1 MNLYKI
7 LPALLILS
15 LLAACSSDKENDV
28 YTTLPFSLSI
38 YQVAMTIEGGE
49 QEVNVSSGG
58 AWQSSIHC
66 DWMTLSP
73 SSGGIGIT
81 KVRIKVKE
89 NTSGLPRN
97 GRIAIISGKEEKG
110 ITVMQS
116 SIEREEDYL
125 RLLNLT
131 IDGVTTAVDYVNNS
145 YYLPID
151 MDAAQPAKVK
161 VEFGGI
167 GVDFINIGDNKIN

>member
-7 LPALLILS
+7 LLALLILS

-97 GRIAIISGKEEKG
+97 GRIAIISEKKKKE
-110 ITVMQS
+110 
-116 SIEREEDYL
+116 L
-125 RLLNLT
+125 PLCNRL
-131 IDGVTTAVDYVNNS
+131 
-145 YYLPID
+145 
-151 MDAAQPAKVK
+151 
-161 VEFGGI
+161 
-167 GVDFINIGDNKIN
+167 

>member
-49 QEVNVSSGG
+49 QKVNVSSGG

-81 KVRIKVKE
+81 KVRIKVKKTLPVYQE
-89 NTSGLPRN
+89 MDGL
-97 GRIAIISGKEEKG
+97 
-110 ITVMQS
+110 QS
-116 SIEREEDYL
+116 SREKKKKEL
-125 RLLNLT
+125 PLCNRL
-131 IDGVTTAVDYVNNS
+131 
-145 YYLPID
+145 
-151 MDAAQPAKVK
+151 
-161 VEFGGI
+161 
-167 GVDFINIGDNKIN
+167 

>member
-7 LPALLILS
+7 LLALLILS

-38 YQVAMTIEGGE
+38 YQVAMTIE
-49 QEVNVSSGG
+49 G

-131 IDGVTTAVDYVNNS
+131 IDGVTTAVHNLQRS
-145 YYLPID
+145 KLSL
-151 MDAAQPAKVK
+151 AASESILSRSEIRKLSRAK
-161 VEFGGI
+161 I
-167 GVDFINIGDNKIN
+167 

>member
-7 LPALLILS
+7 LLALLILS

-81 KVRIKVKE
+81 KVRIKVKKLPVCQE
-89 NTSGLPRN
+89 MDGL
-97 GRIAIISGKEEKG
+97 
-110 ITVMQS
+110 QS
-116 SIEREEDYL
+116 SREKKKKEL
-125 RLLNLT
+125 PLCNRL
-131 IDGVTTAVDYVNNS
+131 
-145 YYLPID
+145 
-151 MDAAQPAKVK
+151 
-161 VEFGGI
+161 
-167 GVDFINIGDNKIN
+167 

>member
-7 LPALLILS
+7 LLALLILS

-81 KVRIKVKE
+81 KVRIKFK
-89 NTSGLPRN
+89 
-97 GRIAIISGKEEKG
+97 
-110 ITVMQS
+110 
-116 SIEREEDYL
+116 
-125 RLLNLT
+125 
-131 IDGVTTAVDYVNNS
+131 
-145 YYLPID
+145 
-151 MDAAQPAKVK
+151 
-161 VEFGGI
+161 
-167 GVDFINIGDNKIN
+167 

>member
-49 QEVNVSSGG
+49 QSQRIFRRRM
-58 AWQSSIHC
+58 ASSIHC

-81 KVRIKVKE
+81 KVRIKVKKTLPVYQE
-89 NTSGLPRN
+89 MDGL
-97 GRIAIISGKEEKG
+97 
-110 ITVMQS
+110 QS
-116 SIEREEDYL
+116 SQEKKKKEL
-125 RLLNLT
+125 PLCNRL
-131 IDGVTTAVDYVNNS
+131 
-145 YYLPID
+145 
-151 MDAAQPAKVK
+151 
-161 VEFGGI
+161 
-167 GVDFINIGDNKIN
+167 

>member
-7 LPALLILS
+7 LLALLILS

-81 KVRIKVKE
+81 KVRKLKKILPVCQE
-89 NTSGLPRN
+89 MDGL
-97 GRIAIISGKEEKG
+97 
-110 ITVMQS
+110 QS
-116 SIEREEDYL
+116 SREKKKKEL
-125 RLLNLT
+125 PLCNRL
-131 IDGVTTAVDYVNNS
+131 
-145 YYLPID
+145 
-151 MDAAQPAKVK
+151 
-161 VEFGGI
+161 
-167 GVDFINIGDNKIN
+167 

>member
-7 LPALLILS
+7 LLALLILS

-81 KVRIKVKE
+81 RFESKLKKILPVCQE
-89 NTSGLPRN
+89 MDGL
-97 GRIAIISGKEEKG
+97 
-110 ITVMQS
+110 QS
-116 SIEREEDYL
+116 SREKKKKEL
-125 RLLNLT
+125 PLCNRL
-131 IDGVTTAVDYVNNS
+131 
-145 YYLPID
+145 
-151 MDAAQPAKVK
+151 
-161 VEFGGI
+161 
-167 GVDFINIGDNKIN
+167 

>member
-58 AWQSSIHC
+58 AFKY
-66 DWMTLSP
+66 T
-73 SSGGIGIT
+73 
-81 KVRIKVKE
+81 
-89 NTSGLPRN
+89 
-97 GRIAIISGKEEKG
+97 
-110 ITVMQS
+110 
-116 SIEREEDYL
+116 L
-125 RLLNLT
+125 RLDDALT
-131 IDGVTTAVDYVNNS
+131 FFRRDRYH
-145 YYLPID
+145 
-151 MDAAQPAKVK
+151 
-161 VEFGGI
+161 
-167 GVDFINIGDNKIN
+167 

>member
-7 LPALLILS
+7 LLALLILS

-97 GRIAIISGKEEKG
+97 RRRRRLSSFVESDYRRSNYSCGLCEQFVLSTYRYGCRTTCKG
-110 ITVMQS
+110 QS
-116 SIEREEDYL
+116 
-125 RLLNLT
+125 
-131 IDGVTTAVDYVNNS
+131 
-145 YYLPID
+145 
-151 MDAAQPAKVK
+151 
-161 VEFGGI
+161 
-167 GVDFINIGDNKIN
+167 

>member
-66 DWMTLSP
+66 DWMTLP
-73 SSGGIGIT
+73 
-81 KVRIKVKE
+81 VYQE
-89 NTSGLPRN
+89 MDGL
-97 GRIAIISGKEEKG
+97 
-110 ITVMQS
+110 QS
-116 SIEREEDYL
+116 SREKKKKEL
-125 RLLNLT
+125 PLCNRL
-131 IDGVTTAVDYVNNS
+131 
-145 YYLPID
+145 
-151 MDAAQPAKVK
+151 
-161 VEFGGI
+161 
-167 GVDFINIGDNKIN
+167 

>member
-81 KVRIKVKE
+81 KVRIKVKK
-89 NTSGLPRN
+89 NTSGLPRMD
-97 GRIAIISGKEEKG
+97 GL
-110 ITVMQS
+110 QS
-116 SIEREEDYL
+116 SREKKKKEL
-125 RLLNLT
+125 PLCNRL
-131 IDGVTTAVDYVNNS
+131 
-145 YYLPID
+145 
-151 MDAAQPAKVK
+151 
-161 VEFGGI
+161 
-167 GVDFINIGDNKIN
+167 

>member
-81 KVRIKVKE
+81 KVRIKVKK

-116 SIEREEDYL
+116 SIEGLSSFVESDYRRSNYSCGL
-125 RLLNLT
+125 CEQFVLSTYRY
-131 IDGVTTAVDYVNNS
+131 GCRTTCKGQS
-145 YYLPID
+145 
-151 MDAAQPAKVK
+151 
-161 VEFGGI
+161 
-167 GVDFINIGDNKIN
+167 

>member
-73 SSGGIGIT
+73 SIR
-81 KVRIKVKE
+81 KR
-89 NTSGLPRN
+89 
-97 GRIAIISGKEEKG
+97 
-110 ITVMQS
+110 S
-116 SIEREEDYL
+116 S
-125 RLLNLT
+125 
-131 IDGVTTAVDYVNNS
+131 
-145 YYLPID
+145 
-151 MDAAQPAKVK
+151 
-161 VEFGGI
+161 
-167 GVDFINIGDNKIN
+167 